1 MRLLVV
7 GAVAVAGQCLLAAE
21 AGRPR
26 DLLLKSLRGM
36 WLSDFFLKMGRATAA
51 AVAVLAVRRV
61 QCPTVELH
69 GAGAGK
75 GECCRNRA
83 GRMLLP
89 AVFVGATSG
98 CAVL

>member
-36 WLSDFFLKMGRATAA
+36 WLSDCLMGRATAA
-51 AVAVLAVRRV
+51 AVAVLAVRV